1 MKPFFSI
8 IVVTYNA
15 GPRLAMTVNSILAQS
30 CGSFEILVKDGGS
43 SDGSLQQCPEDAR
56 IRIFAGKDRGIYD
69 AMNFAV
75 RRAEGEFVYFLN
87 TGDLLADAAVLEK
100 VRREILRQCGRGE
113 GNDERSGEPKRQEGA
128 ARQEGYGIAGCGA
141 GPEGQGGGNR
151 SQTVRNVDCGEQ
163 TPVRRFILY
172 GDVLERRSGQV
183 AAAKP
188 VMDDFALFRNVP
200 CHQACFYS
208 RDLFTER
215 GFDTGLTVR
224 ADYEHFLWC
233 HYRAGA
239 RMVYFPETIAEYE
252 GGGFSE
258 TKRNRAVSA
267 QEHRMVTQMYMPMHK
282 VLLYRAYLILTLQP
296 LREKIAANPHTA
308 LLYDAVRRRRYH
320 RK

>member
-1 MKPFFSI
+1 MNPFFSI

-15 GPRLAMTVNSILAQS
+15 GPRLAMTVNSILGQT
-30 CGSFEILVKDGGS
+30 CGSFEVLVKDGGS
-43 SDGSLQQCPEDAR
+43 ADGSLQQCPEDPR

-75 RRAEGEFVYFLN
+75 RRAEGEFLYFLN
-87 TGDLLADAAVLEK
+87 TGDRLADAGVLEK
-100 VRREILRQCGRGE
+100 VRREILRQG
-113 GNDERSGEPKRQEGA
+113 
-128 ARQEGYGIAGCGA
+128 GCGKT
-141 GPEGQGGGNR
+141 GCGG
-151 SQTVRNVDCGEQ
+151 Q
-163 TPVRRFILY
+163 TPMRRFILY

-188 VMDDFALFRNVP
+188 EMDDFALFRNVP

-208 RDLFTER
+208 RDLFAER

-258 TKRNRAVSA
+258 TKRNRAISA

-282 VLLYRAYLILTLQP
+282 VLLYRAYLVLTLQP
-296 LREKIAANPHTA
+296 LREKLAANPHTA
-308 LLYDAVRRRRYH
+308 RLYDAVRRRRYH
-320 RK
+320 RT

>member
-1 MKPFFSI
+1 MRGERCLHRCRGACGMELMMNPFFSI

-15 GPRLAMTVNSILAQS
+15 GPRLAMTVNSILGQT
-30 CGSFEILVKDGGS
+30 CGSFEVLVKDGGS
-43 SDGSLQQCPEDAR
+43 ADGSLQQCPEDPR

-75 RRAEGEFVYFLN
+75 RRAEGEFLYFLN
-87 TGDLLADAAVLEK
+87 TGDRLADAGVLEK
-100 VRREILRQCGRGE
+100 VRREILRQG
-113 GNDERSGEPKRQEGA
+113 
-128 ARQEGYGIAGCGA
+128 GCGKT
-141 GPEGQGGGNR
+141 GCGG
-151 SQTVRNVDCGEQ
+151 Q
-163 TPVRRFILY
+163 TPMRRFILY

-188 VMDDFALFRNVP
+188 EMDDFALFRNVP

-208 RDLFTER
+208 RDLFAER

-239 RMVYFPETIAEYE
+239 RMVYFPETIAEFE

-258 TKRNRAVSA
+258 TKRNRAISA
-267 QEHRMVTQMYMPMHK
+267 QEHRMVTQMYMPMQK
-282 VLLYRAYLILTLQP
+282 VLLYRAYLVLTLQP
-296 LREKIAANPHTA
+296 LREKLAANPHTA
-308 LLYDAVRRRRYH
+308 RLYDAVRRRRYH
-320 RK
+320 RT

>member
-1 MKPFFSI
+1 MNPFFSI

-15 GPRLAMTVNSILAQS
+15 GPRLAMTVNSILGQT
-30 CGSFEILVKDGGS
+30 CGSFEVLVKDGGS
-43 SDGSLQQCPEDAR
+43 ADGSLQQCPEDPR

-75 RRAEGEFVYFLN
+75 RQAEGEFLYFLN
-87 TGDLLADAAVLEK
+87 TGDRLADAGVLEK
-100 VRREILRQCGRGE
+100 VRREILRQGECG
-113 GNDERSGEPKRQEGA
+113 KT
-128 ARQEGYGIAGCGA
+128 GCG
-141 GPEGQGGGNR
+141 G
-151 SQTVRNVDCGEQ
+151 Q
-163 TPVRRFILY
+163 TPMRRFILY

-188 VMDDFALFRNVP
+188 EMDDFALFRNVP

-208 RDLFTER
+208 RDLFAER

-267 QEHRMVTQMYMPMHK
+267 QEHRMVTQMYMPMQK
-282 VLLYRAYLILTLQP
+282 VLLYRAYLVLTLQP
-296 LREKIAANPHTA
+296 LREKLAANPHTA
-308 LLYDAVRRRRYH
+308 RLYDAVRRRRYH
-320 RK
+320 RT

>member
-1 MKPFFSI
+1 MELMMNPFFSI

-15 GPRLAMTVNSILAQS
+15 GPRLAMTVNSILGQT
-30 CGSFEILVKDGGS
+30 CGSFEVLVKDGGS
-43 SDGSLQQCPEDAR
+43 ADGSLQQCPEDPR

-75 RRAEGEFVYFLN
+75 RQAEGEFLYFLN
-87 TGDLLADAAVLEK
+87 TGDRLADAGVLEK
-100 VRREILRQCGRGE
+100 VRREILRQG
-113 GNDERSGEPKRQEGA
+113 
-128 ARQEGYGIAGCGA
+128 GCGKT
-141 GPEGQGGGNR
+141 GCGG
-151 SQTVRNVDCGEQ
+151 Q
-163 TPVRRFILY
+163 TPMRRFILY

-188 VMDDFALFRNVP
+188 EMDDFALFRNVP

-208 RDLFTER
+208 RDLFAER

-267 QEHRMVTQMYMPMHK
+267 QEHRMVTQMYMPMQK
-282 VLLYRAYLILTLQP
+282 VLLYRAYLVLTLQP
-296 LREKIAANPHTA
+296 LREKLAANPHTA
-308 LLYDAVRRRRYH
+308 RLYDAVRRRRYH
-320 RK
+320 RT